1 MTLTGNRLEARMRD
15 SFRFGGVALLALLA
29 ACGGGDDDV
38 DAGMVSDTVM
48 NDTAAPAGTAVVP
61 MPDGEIVAVLSAADS
76 SEILPSQLAAERA
89 ENAQVKEYA
98 RMMVRD
104 HGILED
110 SMAALAQQ
118 NAITPAPNAMSQQM
132 AAQTQS
138 TVQSLQGLSGA
149 AFDSAY
155 VAWMVQS
162 HQTALDAL
170 DQRLLPAAQNPQLRA
185 AIEQKVRPTVQT
197 HLQQIQQLRTSIG
210 GS

>member
-1 MTLTGNRLEARMRD
+1 MRGA
-15 SFRFGGVALLALLA
+15 FRSGSVVLIALFAA
-29 ACGGGDDDV
+29 ACGGGDEGA
-38 DAGMVSDTVM
+38 DAGMVADSAVLDASTPPP
-48 NDTAAPAGTAVVP
+48 APAAQ

-98 RMMVRD
+98 QMMVRD
-104 HGILED
+104 HGMLED

-118 NAITPAPNAMSQQM
+118 NSITPTPNAESRQM

-138 TVQSLQGLSGA
+138 TMQALQGLSGA

-155 VAWMVQS
+155 VQWMVQS
-162 HQTALDAL
+162 HQTALDAV

-197 HLQQIQQLRTSIG
+197 HLEQIQQIQSG
-210 GS
+210 M